1 MYFAIS
7 KFTLDLDTETKR
19 DEKALKA
26 LCEKIRSRFKISVG
40 STANGRQGETA
51 IVVAALAQTEERLG
65 QMLNDIGDFCEES
78 GFGRVTD
85 EESLLDHIDA
95 ISEQDAEDD

>member
-1 MYFAIS
+1 MYFAVS
-7 KFTLDLDTETKR
+7 KFTLDLDTETSR

-26 LCEKIRSRFKISVG
+26 LCEKLRARFKIAVNSVNAG
-40 STANGRQGETA
+40 KGETA
-51 IVVAALAQTEERLG
+51 IVVAALSRSEETLS

-85 EESLLDHIDA
+85 EETLLDHVDA
-95 ISEQDAEDD
+95 ISEQD